1 LKERFE
7 PHHGES
13 MRADAFA
20 KVVIATEDVTSV
32 LCITET
38 ITHGDGDGTATV
50 EVNVGGA

>member
-1 LKERFE
+1 
-7 PHHGES
+7 

-38 ITHGDGDGTATV
+38 ITHGDGTATV